1 MGRASL
7 RTDCHHFRKGSFRVK
22 LVKVVILAAGVG
34 LRLGSI
40 TYEKPK
46 CMVKVGGRPILG
58 HQILAYVSAGVKDII
73 VVTGYKSNTV
83 EEYCK
88 QIKGADI
95 RIIENEDYGTSNNM
109 YSLYLTKEAV
119 AGKEFLLSNGDV
131 VFDPIIIYELLH
143 NEISDAIVCDKGSY
157 NKESMKIVVGA
168 SGYVHDISKE
178 VPASVAY
185 GNSIDVYQFSPASS
199 ASFFEEVSKI
209 IEAENNVKDWV
220 EVALQRALKN
230 GQLKMKPFDIRGK
243 HWVEIDDEKDLLL
256 ADKLFSSIDS
266 LASKEL
272 FLIDLDGTIYLGDRA
287 IDGAAEFVNK
297 LRATNKHVY
306 FLSNNSSRSKEEYV
320 NKLNSMGIKTS
331 EDEIVLS
338 TDGVIGFLLREGVK
352 DIFVGGTSSMKQ
364 SFEDAGFNVEA
375 SNPEYVVL
383 GYDTELTY
391 AKIHHVAL
399 LLQRGVDLIATHC
412 DMVCP
417 TPEGP
422 VPDIGSM
429 LALFRAATGKDPVK
443 VFGKPNPEMVAH
455 VMARHHVVARDTII
469 IGDRLYTDMEL
480 ANRVG
485 CDFVCVLS
493 GETTRQDIANCE
505 HQPALIVKD
514 VGELITFVE

>member
-1 MGRASL
+1 MKA
-7 RTDCHHFRKGSFRVK
+7 
-22 LVKVVILAAGVG
+22 VILAAGVG
-34 LRLGSI
+34 SRLGSI

-46 CMVKVGGRPILG
+46 CMVRVGGKPILG
-58 HQILAYVSAGVKDII
+58 HQILAYISAGIKDII

-88 QIKGADI
+88 KIKGADI
-95 RIIENEDYGTSNNM
+95 RIIENKDYETSNNM

-131 VFDPIIIYELLH
+131 VCDPLIICELLH
-143 NEISDAIVCDKGSY
+143 NEISDAIVCDKGAY

-168 SGYVHDISKE
+168 SGHVHDISKE
-178 VPASVAY
+178 IPASVSY
-185 GNSIDVYQFSPASS
+185 GNSIDVYQFSSASS

-209 IEAENNVKDWV
+209 IEEEHNVRDWV

-272 FLIDLDGTIYLGDRA
+272 FFIDLDGTLYLGDRA
-287 IDGAAEFVNK
+287 IDGAAEFVTK

-306 FLSNNSSRSKEEYV
+306 FLSNNSSKSKEEYV
-320 NKLNSMGIKTS
+320 KKLNSMGIETS
-331 EDEIVLS
+331 ENEIVLS
-338 TDGVIGFLLREGVK
+338 TDGVIEFLLKEGIK
-352 DIFVGGTSSMKQ
+352 DIFVDGTSSMKQ

-391 AKIHHVAL
+391 SKIQQVAL
-399 LLQRGVDLIATHC
+399 LLQRGVGLIATHC

-417 TPEGP
+417 TPDGP

-429 LALFRAATGKDPVK
+429 LALFRAATGKAPDK

-455 VMARHHVVARDTII
+455 VMARHHITAKDAVI

-493 GETTRQDIANCE
+493 GETTRQDIENCE
-505 HQPALIVKD
+505 HQPALIVKN
-514 VGELITFVE
+514 VGELTDLVG